1 MYLHFYDFYWSL
13 TICQVIIADMAFDNG
28 FQHHFFVVHLR
39 DIDLAHAAQV
49 GNSCRHVN
57 E

>member
-1 MYLHFYDFYWSL
+1 MYLQFYDFYWSL
-13 TICQVIIADMAFDNG
+13 TVCQVIMSDMAFDNG

>member
-13 TICQVIIADMAFDNG
+13 TVIMSDMAFDNG
-28 FQHHFFVVHLR
+28 FHHHFFVVHLR